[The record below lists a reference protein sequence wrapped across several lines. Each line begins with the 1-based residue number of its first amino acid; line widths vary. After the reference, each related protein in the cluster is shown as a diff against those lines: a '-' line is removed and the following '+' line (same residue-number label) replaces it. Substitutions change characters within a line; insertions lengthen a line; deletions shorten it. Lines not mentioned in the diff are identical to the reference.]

1 MGQKWQKLH
10 RFCESQNLHIKSQ
23 NLAEFSWQILRITQ
37 KSQNLLNF
45 SLRNLFVIPI
55 NKFIGF

>member
-1 MGQKWQKLH
+1 MH